1 MTRAKQR
8 EEKMLNGVNANDDN
22 LLQKASDA
30 MDRALMENEG
40 SWSELPSREEITDH
54 EAEGAML
61 YVMSRG
67 RC

>member
-1 MTRAKQR
+1 MTRAKRR

-22 LLQKASDA
+22 LFQKASDA
-30 MDRALMENEG
+30 MDRALMEKEG
-40 SWSELPSREEITDH
+40 SWTELPSREGPTDH